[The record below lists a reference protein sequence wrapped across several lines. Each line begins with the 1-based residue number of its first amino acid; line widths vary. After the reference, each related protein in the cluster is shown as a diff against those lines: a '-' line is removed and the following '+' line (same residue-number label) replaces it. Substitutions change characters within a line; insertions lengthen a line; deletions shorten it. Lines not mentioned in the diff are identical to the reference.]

1 MGDTLPMTWFEATQ
15 ESEGLV
21 PHTRETVW
29 KVLTD
34 PDALAELTPVVQRIE
49 PGPEHWRWCLRTV
62 PLLGHRVDPSF
73 TERMTFRA
81 PERIDYRHE
90 PPADRNERAGVDGW
104 YTLTETDE
112 GTHLAI
118 GLTVKVNLP
127 LPRLSSPAVTTAMRA
142 VIAATGNGFERNFVR
157 RLDQMA

>member
-1 MGDTLPMTWFEATQ
+1 MTWFEATQ
-15 ESEGLV
+15 ESEGMV
-21 PHTRETVW
+21 PHARETVW

-34 PDALAELTPVVQRIE
+34 PDALAELTPIVNRIE

-90 PPADRNERAGVDGW
+90 PPADRHERAGVDGW

-127 LPRLSSPAVTTAMRA
+127 LPRLATPAVTTAMRA

-157 RLDQMA
+157 RLDQVA

>member
-1 MGDTLPMTWFEATQ
+1 MTWFEATQ
-15 ESEGLV
+15 RSEGTV
-21 PHTRETVW
+21 PQSRETVW

-34 PDALAELTPVVQRIE
+34 PDALADLTPIVDRIE

-73 TERMTFRA
+73 TERMTFRS

-90 PPADRNERAGVDGW
+90 PPAPDAERAGVDGW
-104 YTLTETDE
+104 YTLTKVEG

-127 LPRLSSPAVTTAMRA
+127 LPRVASPAVTTAMRA
-142 VIAATGNGFERNFVR
+142 VIAATGTGFERNLTR
-157 RLDQMA
+157 RLDQVA

>member
-1 MGDTLPMTWFEATQ
+1 MTWFEATQ
-15 ESEGLV
+15 RSEGTV

-34 PDALAELTPVVQRIE
+34 PDALAELTPVVERIE

-73 TERMTFRA
+73 TERMDFRA

-90 PPADRNERAGVDGW
+90 PPAPDAERAGVDGW
-104 YTLTETDE
+104 YTLTEVED

-127 LPRLSSPAVTTAMRA
+127 LPRVAAPAVTTAMRA
-142 VIAATGNGFERNFVR
+142 VIGATGMGFERNFTR
-157 RLDQMA
+157 RLAQVA

>member
-1 MGDTLPMTWFEATQ
+1 MTWFEATQ
-15 ESEGLV
+15 ESEGMV
-21 PHTRETVW
+21 PHARETVW

-34 PDALAELTPVVQRIE
+34 PDALAELTPLVNRIE

-90 PPADRNERAGVDGW
+90 PPADRHERAGVDGW

-127 LPRLSSPAVTTAMRA
+127 LPRLATPAVTTAMRA

-157 RLDQMA
+157 RLDQVA